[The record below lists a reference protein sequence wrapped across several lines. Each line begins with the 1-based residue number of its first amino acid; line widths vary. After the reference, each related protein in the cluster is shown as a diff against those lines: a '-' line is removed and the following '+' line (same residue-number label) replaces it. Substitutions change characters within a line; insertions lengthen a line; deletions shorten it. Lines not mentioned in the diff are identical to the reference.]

1 LAKGQ
6 VKNLKQELL
15 SQLENAKNN
24 YVLGLAALSL
34 FASAE
39 TYPIL
44 GKSHCSFGP
53 YSISFDQV
61 TNLLRIQND
70 RDIAA
75 KEFIKMLLRAL
86 IKETFEL
93 IKSYC
98 AASKQA
104 SAFTAQPFYQFARMI
119 RNCLSHNF
127 RFKFKKH
134 DKTLLPVNWKGRNIT
149 AAMDGSYL
157 ELSFFGYVETWEL
170 FAEMQVFVRDVLM

>member
-1 LAKGQ
+1 LAGGDRATRQRKRSRFVYKKSGLTLAKGQ

-44 GKSHCSFGP
+44 EKSHCSFGP

-86 IKETFEL
+86 IK
-93 IKSYC
+93 
-98 AASKQA
+98 
-104 SAFTAQPFYQFARMI
+104 
-119 RNCLSHNF
+119 
-127 RFKFKKH
+127 
-134 DKTLLPVNWKGRNIT
+134 
-149 AAMDGSYL
+149 
-157 ELSFFGYVETWEL
+157 
-170 FAEMQVFVRDVLM
+170 